1 MQGSSWTDRHSGILG
16 AWWQRLHTSV
26 PLTIALTLLRCFG
39 SGVLHTRLLTFLWA
53 ACPRLPHE
61 VLRTSAVSLS
71 PAFLASSLQG
81 LLCATAMSTGVGSP
95 QTSSTAH
102 QSLSQS

>member
-1 MQGSSWTDRHSGILG
+1 MQGSSWMDRRSDIFG

-26 PLTIALTLLRCFG
+26 PLTIVLILLRCFG
-39 SGVLHTRLLTFLWA
+39 SGVLHTCLLTFFWA
-53 ACPRLPHE
+53 ACSCLAHE
-61 VLRTSAVSLS
+61 VLRASSVPLS

-81 LLCATAMSTGVGSP
+81 LLYATVMSTGVGFP